1 MSLAIAKPLRRWTFA
16 RALRSSTHSTRAAR
30 INITFA
36 KCFFTSDQWSSIQ
49 PHFIFIFFDFR
60 PMSNNTLRN
69 ARIVFHINFFSFHY
83 FAVFGTT
90 SYKSAMKFYLLWAII
105 ISHICIDISYRKHNN
120 NKAKTKKKHRVNCV
134 WFYKEIKFGKKERQR
149 NWEVLLLYLFSA
161 DRHAICSNRLF
172 VIWYYVTC
180 MDMWIWIWCSK
191 TFSAILFRS
200 ISQINWK
207 MTPVSRM

>member
-120 NKAKTKKKHRVNCV
+120 NKAKTRKKNIAWTVFDSTKKLNLEKKRD
-134 WFYKEIKFGKKERQR
+134 KEIER
-149 NWEVLLLYLFSA
+149 FSSCIFSQLI
-161 DRHAICSNRLF
+161 DMPFVRIDCLSYGIMLHVWICGYEYGAVKLSRP
-172 VIWYYVTC
+172 YY
-180 MDMWIWIWCSK
+180 
-191 TFSAILFRS
+191 FEAYR
-200 ISQINWK
+200 
-207 MTPVSRM
+207 R